1 MVSSRRSEL
10 KNVVVVDISHL
21 LKSQTF
27 AGIQRVL
34 YEIFL
39 VTSQKKDFLPILL
52 TNGKALAMPFGAK
65 EDLRL
70 KPHQVNINRAGFF
83 NRLRSFQSRLVKNR
97 LFLPELL
104 LSKIFDFL
112 NRTFLRFKV
121 RNWPEYSKIS
131 NSVLLI
137 VHPVHDRSTLK
148 ALIRRRDQ
156 ANNLLAV
163 VVHDLLPVNKP
174 EFFPKSRL
182 ESFERYLKFTRKA
195 DLLFFVSQKTK
206 DDYCHYFG
214 LDDLSDASQNF
225 WVVNPNG
232 LIPQAGS
239 KKVFRLE
246 EKSTPNVLC
255 VSTFEPRKN
264 HVQLLEA
271 CSVLWE
277 SGLDFTLTLAGS
289 TGWSNDAIKKKIQ
302 DVTSRFPTKLK
313 VVVNPSDSELTSAYF
328 NATFCVYPA
337 IDEGFGI
344 PVIESISF
352 GKRILCAD
360 VPAIKGLDQ
369 SDYLLLNGKLDN
381 LIASLGKFLVDFQ
394 ESPIKT
400 KLNSTS
406 MGDMV
411 YRVCRQQL
419 NERRGGI

>member
-1 MVSSRRSEL
+1 MVSSKRSEL
-10 KNVVVVDISHL
+10 KNAVVVDVSHL

-34 YEIFL
+34 YEILL
-39 VTSQKKDFLPILL
+39 VTSQKEDFLPILL
-52 TNGKALAMPFGAK
+52 MNGKALAMPFVAM

-70 KPHQVNINRAGFF
+70 KPHRVNVNRVGIF
-83 NRLRSFQSRLVKNR
+83 NKLRSFQSRLVENR

-112 NRTFLRFKV
+112 TSIFLRFKV
-121 RNWPEYSKIS
+121 RSWREYSKIS
-131 NSVLLI
+131 NSALLI

-148 ALIRRRDQ
+148 ALIMRRDQ

-163 VVHDLLPVNKP
+163 VVHDLLPVDKP

-182 ESFERYLKFTRKA
+182 ESFERYLEFTRKA

-206 DDYCHYFG
+206 DDYCRYFG
-214 LDDLSDASQNF
+214 LDGVSNATQNF

-232 LIPQAGS
+232 LAPQATS
-239 KKVFRLE
+239 KKDCRLE
-246 EKSTPNVLC
+246 ENSTPSVLC

-277 SGLDFTLTLAGS
+277 GGLDFTLTLAGS

-302 DVTSRFPTKLK
+302 DVTLRFPTKLK
-313 VVVNPSDSELTSAYF
+313 VVVNPSDSELTSAYV

-352 GKRILCAD
+352 GKRILSAD

-381 LIASLGKFLVDFQ
+381 LIESLGKFLIDFQ
-394 ESPIKT
+394 EGPLKT

-411 YRVCRQQL
+411 YRICKQQL